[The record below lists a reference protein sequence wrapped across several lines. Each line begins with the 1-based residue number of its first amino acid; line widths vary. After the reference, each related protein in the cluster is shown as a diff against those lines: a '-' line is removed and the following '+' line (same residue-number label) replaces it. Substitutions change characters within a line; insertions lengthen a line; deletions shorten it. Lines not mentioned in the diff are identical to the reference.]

1 MTDPAAWTNWAGNQS
16 AAAALRAHPCGSA
29 EIADVLRAAAR
40 DDRRVRPV
48 GSGHSFTGIARPDPG
63 PGGATQI
70 VLDRHADLVAVDPS
84 GAEVTVQAGMPL
96 HRLNRLLAAA
106 GLAMSN
112 LGDIEQQ
119 TISGAISTGTHGT
132 GAAFGGLATQVRAL
146 ELVLADGSVLP
157 CSAGQNPDVFTAARV
172 GLGALGV
179 ISTVTLAVEPLFA
192 LRAQEGPMPL
202 AEILA
207 QFDELTAGTDHVEF
221 YWFPHTR
228 MTSVKRNTR
237 LPLTDGLTP
246 LPRWREWWDD
256 EFLANTV
263 FGACVRLGRR
273 VPPAGPPISRIAA
286 RALGA
291 RTFTDV
297 SHRVFTS
304 PRRVR
309 FVEMEYAVPRPA
321 LLDVLREVV
330 AAVEASDLRIAFP
343 VEVRVAAADDIT
355 LSTAGGRDS
364 GYIAVHLPAG
374 SPLEDRRRYFGLV
387 EGIAVEAGGR
397 PHWGKLHSLDADV
410 LRTRYPRFGEF
421 VALRDRLDPHGLFR
435 NAYLDR
441 VLGVP
446 PGGAP

>member
-1 MTDPAAWTNWAGNQS
+1 
-16 AAAALRAHPCGSA
+16 
-29 EIADVLRAAAR
+29 
-40 DDRRVRPV
+40 
-48 GSGHSFTGIARPDPG
+48 
-63 PGGATQI
+63 
-70 VLDRHADLVAVDPS
+70 
-84 GAEVTVQAGMPL
+84 
-96 HRLNRLLAAA
+96 
-106 GLAMSN
+106 
-112 LGDIEQQ
+112 
-119 TISGAISTGTHGT
+119 
-132 GAAFGGLATQVRAL
+132 
-146 ELVLADGSVLP
+146 
-157 CSAGQNPDVFTAARV
+157 
-172 GLGALGV
+172 
-179 ISTVTLAVEPLFA
+179 
-192 LRAQEGPMPL
+192 MPL

-273 VPPAGPPISRIAA
+273 VPPAVPPISRIAA

-364 GYIAVHLPAG
+364 G
-374 SPLEDRRRYFGLV
+374 
-387 EGIAVEAGGR
+387 
-397 PHWGKLHSLDADV
+397 
-410 LRTRYPRFGEF
+410 
-421 VALRDRLDPHGLFR
+421 
-435 NAYLDR
+435 
-441 VLGVP
+441 
-446 PGGAP
+446 